1 MLEPRRVRLEEL
13 FARHAEGVLAYARRR
28 TDPTSAQ
35 DVVSEVFVVAWRR
48 LEDVPLDD
56 AMPWLLGCARRVLAN
71 DRRSAQRRA
80 ALVQRLAESPG
91 PSMYWA
97 DVEDRSLAE
106 ALSTLS
112 ERDRELLL
120 LLTWE
125 QLSVAQ
131 AATVLGCSRHTL
143 AMRLHRA
150 RRRLARAL
158 APEPAEQSVPTPSEV
173 CNV

>member
-1 MLEPRRVRLEEL
+1 MSEQRRVRLEEL
-13 FARHAEGVLAYARRR
+13 FASHAGAVLAYARRR

-48 LEDVPLDD
+48 LDDVPLD
-56 AMPWLLGCARRVLAN
+56 AMPWLLACARRVLAN
-71 DRRSAQRRA
+71 DRRSTQRRS
-80 ALVQRLAESPG
+80 ALVDRLAESAG
-91 PSMYWA
+91 PSTYWP
-97 DVEDRSLAE
+97 DVEDRSLAQ

-112 ERDRELLL
+112 DSDRELLL

-125 QLSVAQ
+125 ELTVAQ

-143 AMRLHRA
+143 AMRLYRA

-158 APEPAEQSVPTPSEV
+158 SREKEPFVPMPLEV
-173 CNV
+173 WND